1 MFRVEREGPDRLH
14 VEFSGRIDAEG
25 MDRALNALLE
35 AGEGMEQGRLRM
47 TIPDYEFPS
56 LGAIGVELRRLPSLL
71 RFLRR
76 FDRIAVLSP
85 ERWLRKAGEFEGR
98 LFPGLEIRAFSPAE
112 GAEAEAWLAQRSDS

>member
-14 VEFSGRIDAEG
+14 VEFSGRIDAAG
-25 MDRALNALLE
+25 MDRALDALLE
-35 AGEGMEQGRLRM
+35 AGEDLEQGRMRM

-98 LFPGLEIRAFSPAE
+98 LIPGLEIRAFSPDQA
-112 GAEAEAWLAQRSDS
+112 AEAEAWLAQRTDS

>member
-14 VEFSGRIDAEG
+14 VEFSGRIDAAG
-25 MDRALNALLE
+25 MDRALDALLE
-35 AGEGMEQGRLRM
+35 AGEDLEQGRMRM

-98 LFPGLEIRAFSPAE
+98 LIPGLEIRAFPPDQA
-112 GAEAEAWLAQRSDS
+112 AEAEAWLAQRTDS